1 MLPLRRCQLAQHVDA
16 VLVVGHDVDE
26 HGLLVHVLG
35 DQGERPEKDPEE
47 AHEVE
52 AVPERRV
59 GVEGGAV
66 VPADVGRAE
75 EGPELAERRLP
86 LVSEGDVGGRVAEV
100 VLVLVMAVGHDLV
113 LLKVLAEVLR
123 LDVEVAGGFSCGL
136 HEQKRSKKKKLR

>member
-1 MLPLRRCQLAQHVDA
+1 MKLTREKFGQFEGKIRLAH
-16 VLVVGHDVDE
+16 
-26 HGLLVHVLG
+26 
-35 DQGERPEKDPEE
+35 ERPEKDPEE

-86 LVSEGDVGGRVAEV
+86 LVGEGEVGGRAAEV
-100 VLVLVMAVGHDLV
+100 VLVLVVAVGHYLV
-113 LLKVLAEVLR
+113 LLKVLAEVLG
-123 LDVEVAGGFSCGL
+123 LDVEVVAGACFCGVVTGASA
-136 HEQKRSKKKKLR
+136 R